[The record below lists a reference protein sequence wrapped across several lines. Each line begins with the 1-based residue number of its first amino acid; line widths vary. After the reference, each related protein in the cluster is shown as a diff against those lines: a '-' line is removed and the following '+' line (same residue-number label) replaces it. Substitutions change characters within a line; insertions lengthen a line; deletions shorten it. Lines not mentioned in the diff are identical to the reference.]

1 MFSSVHP
8 STSEPKS
15 AHTGRGETDPV
26 MSVAWRGN
34 YGNGLDLF
42 HLPQLQVPSGST
54 PAVPAPFPPAKSSP
68 ARRLRHPHGTRHLLT
83 LRRFGHPPA
92 RLLPSRGVSGPGPGD
107 RPPPSPPPPHPRRPP
122 ALALLA
128 SAAQR
133 PAAASL
139 RAGIRTTRA
148 PPPRR
153 APPRSKDAG
162 PRWLRRPLALHAP
175 DTQDADTR
183 PASRARAPQPAR
195 TRPRPA
201 TPHDSQPRD
210 YFAARLLAPRYFLP
224 RTRRRA
230 ARTAWRQWRAPEEL
244 CRGGGWGRSAGPLRP
259 RRGLDASLGSLARSR
274 PPVPVR
280 PAPRH
285 GGAFAGPTS
294 GASHRVG

>member
-107 RPPPSPPPPHPRRPP
+107 RPPPSPPPPHPRQPP

-133 PAAASL
+133 PAAASP

-153 APPRSKDAG
+153 APPRSAPRTQGLVGSAAPSRFTLPTRRTRTQG
-162 PRWLRRPLALHAP
+162 PPPEPGRPSP
-175 DTQDADTR
+175 
-183 PASRARAPQPAR
+183 RAPAR
-195 TRPRPA
+195 VPPRRTAPSRGTTSRPDSWPRA
-201 TPHDSQPRD
+201 TSCRG
-210 YFAARLLAPRYFLP
+210 RVGE
-224 RTRRRA
+224 RRA
-230 ARTAWRQWRAPEEL
+230 
-244 CRGGGWGRSAGPLRP
+244 
-259 RRGLDASLGSLARSR
+259 
-274 PPVPVR
+274 
-280 PAPRH
+280 RH
-285 GGAFAGPTS
+285 GGGGARLRSCVGVGGGGGPPVRS
-294 GASHRVG
+294 GLGAA